1 MDSYLCWKMMSSH
14 KYQGQYHW
22 NVQLKFNICYMG
34 RSWNFHPS
42 FRGGLVSFVPIQQKG
57 LDHVFFIHHI
67 SKYTGPPTPLYF
79 LTSLLV
85 CTCVTQTNES
95 TYNCRLSGR
104 LLNEWHQHQFIPCHK
119 KYSGLKS
126 KYRKATSLYLEHVL
140 IQLTF
145 TSCLHSG
152 QVMT

>member
-22 NVQLKFNICYMG
+22 IVQLKFNICYMG

-104 LLNEWHQHQFIPCHK
+104 LLNDCININLYHAIK
-119 KYSGLKS
+119 NTVGLNQNTEKPLAS
-126 KYRKATSLYLEHVL
+126 TT
-140 IQLTF
+140 QNMF
-145 TSCLHSG
+145 
-152 QVMT
+152 